1 MFFMINQCQFYN
13 EGQQGVTSGTLT
25 PCLENKFRFYGRGA
39 GSVKNIISAI
49 ENDKEDFLDD
59 FK

>member
-1 MFFMINQCQFYN
+1 MDGKKRNKLYRSIFIIQ
-13 EGQQGVTSGTLT
+13 
-25 PCLENKFRFYGRGA
+25 NKFRFYGRGA